1 MCPSV
6 RVQGFVFTKMPVYWA
21 VAFIKWEGHFYHKPA
36 RRIQETL
43 ANGDQRLQ
51 ARNWLFCQAVLGLQ
65 VLATRILNPF
75 HPVSLEFCIPALRV
89 E

>member
-1 MCPSV
+1 MFKDASILGS
-6 RVQGFVFTKMPVYWA
+6 GFYKVGRP
-21 VAFIKWEGHFYHKPA
+21 FYHKPA

-43 ANGDQRLQ
+43 VNGDQRLQ
-51 ARNWLFCQAVLGLQ
+51 ARNWLFCQAFLGLQ

-75 HPVSLEFCIPALRV
+75 HPVSLELCIPALRV